1 MAWKELTQIE
11 QLEDIRNKSFA
22 KPQVIFK
29 HSRRCSLS
37 SMAQSRLERAGFPPN
52 LEFYHLDLITHRD
65 LSNKIAE
72 QFDVCHESPQVLL
85 IRNGQCVYEESH
97 MAIDMSEILEQAEN

>member
-1 MAWKELTQIE
+1 MAWKELTDIQE
-11 QLEDIRNKSFA
+11 LENIREKSFS

-37 SMAQSRLERAGFPPN
+37 SMAQTRLERAGFPPN

-65 LSNKIAE
+65 LSNKIADL
-72 QFDVCHESPQVLL
+72 FDVYHESPQVLL
-85 IRNGQCVYEESH
+85 IRNGTCVYDESH